1 MKATA
6 RGHGQRESYLQDV
19 PMIHDLYDSDEE
31 VPPSSPKAQFFHLR
45 HSPRSCYRQ
54 LRRSRPLLIVVLAIV
69 AIFYYSTHYHRRF
82 FPPTHAPSLRY
93 KNVQWRLFAYSQYV
107 TDSHYLCNSVMVF
120 EALSRL
126 GSKADR
132 ILMYPEE
139 WDTDIANITDRD
151 SQLLQKARYHYGAKL
166 LPIKV
171 KKFAHNPSE
180 TVEGGMCFRSYFL
193 RAVLQHRLTDFL
205 NTDSLTWDASAT
217 KFLTFNQTQYLRII
231 HLDSD
236 VTVQQHMDDL
246 FLLPSA
252 RVAMMRAYW
261 NLPSVKRL
269 TSMFILLEPSSAEA
283 DRLMAAAES
292 KTRQHNDFDMEIL
305 NDLYGDSAMVLPHRN
320 YGLVSGEF
328 RSEDHHRYLGNSYE
342 KWDPKRALSE
352 ASLVHFSDWPI
363 PKPWI
368 MWPRNLLKE
377 KMPLCDINPGT
388 KAEAGCENR
397 DIWLGLYND
406 FRRRRADIC
415 ALLSVPAP
423 EWPPRRKMNSSVSGI
438 A

>member
-1 MKATA
+1 
-6 RGHGQRESYLQDV
+6 
-19 PMIHDLYDSDEE
+19 
-31 VPPSSPKAQFFHLR
+31 
-45 HSPRSCYRQ
+45 
-54 LRRSRPLLIVVLAIV
+54 
-69 AIFYYSTHYHRRF
+69 
-82 FPPTHAPSLRY
+82 
-93 KNVQWRLFAYSQYV
+93 
-107 TDSHYLCNSVMVF
+107 MVF

-139 WDTDIANITDRD
+139 WDTNIANITDRD
-151 SQLLQKARYHYGAKL
+151 SQLLQKARNHYGAKL
-166 LPIKV
+166 LPVKV
-171 KKFAHNPSE
+171 KKFGRKPSE
-180 TVEGGMCFRSYFL
+180 TIEGE
-193 RAVLQHRLTDFL
+193 
-205 NTDSLTWDASAT
+205 NLTWDTSAT

-246 FLLPSA
+246 FLLPPA

-261 NLPSVKRL
+261 NLPSVKSL
-269 TSMFILLEPSSAEA
+269 TSMFILLEPSAAEA

-292 KTRQHNDFDMEIL
+292 KTRQNNEFDMEIL
-305 NDLYGDSAMVLPHRN
+305 NDLYGDSAMILPHRN

-328 RSEDHHRYLGNSYE
+328 RSEDHHRYLGNNYE
-342 KWDPKRALSE
+342 KWNPKRALRE

-388 KAEAGCENR
+388 KDETGCENK
-397 DIWLGLYND
+397 DIWLELYND

-423 EWPPRRKMNSSVSGI
+423 EWPPRRNFNSSAPANG
-438 A
+438 

>member
-1 MKATA
+1 
-6 RGHGQRESYLQDV
+6 
-19 PMIHDLYDSDEE
+19 
-31 VPPSSPKAQFFHLR
+31 
-45 HSPRSCYRQ
+45 
-54 LRRSRPLLIVVLAIV
+54 
-69 AIFYYSTHYHRRF
+69 
-82 FPPTHAPSLRY
+82 
-93 KNVQWRLFAYSQYV
+93 
-107 TDSHYLCNSVMVF
+107 MVF
-120 EALSRL
+120 EALSRM

-151 SQLLQKARYHYGAKL
+151 SQLLQKARNHYGAKL

-171 KKFAHNPSE
+171 KKFERNPNE
-180 TVEGGMCFRSYFL
+180 MVEG
-193 RAVLQHRLTDFL
+193 D
-205 NTDSLTWDASAT
+205 DLTWDTSAT

-261 NLPSVKRL
+261 TLPSVKRL
-269 TSMFILLEPSSAEA
+269 TSMFILLEPSSTEA

-292 KTRQHNDFDMEIL
+292 RTRQHNDFDMEIL

-328 RSEDHHRYLGNSYE
+328 RSEDHHRYLGNKHE
-342 KWDPKRALSE
+342 KWDPKRALRE
-352 ASLVHFSDWPI
+352 ASLIHFSDWPI

-368 MWPRNLLKE
+368 MWPRNLLKK
-377 KMPLCDINPGT
+377 KMPTCDINPGT
-388 KAEAGCENR
+388 KSEAGCENR
-397 DIWLGLYND
+397 DIWLELYND
-406 FRRRRADIC
+406 FRKRRADIC

-423 EWPPRRKMNSSVSGI
+423 EWPPRRKMNSTASGSG
-438 A
+438 